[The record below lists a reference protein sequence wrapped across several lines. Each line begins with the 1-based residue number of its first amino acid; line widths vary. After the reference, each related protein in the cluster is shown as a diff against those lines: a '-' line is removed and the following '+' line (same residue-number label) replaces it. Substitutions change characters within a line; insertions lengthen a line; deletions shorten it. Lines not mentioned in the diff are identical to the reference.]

1 MSEEISANKAERS
14 RMIKMISTTSS
25 CENDEPAAYDHNF
38 KESSSLP
45 LPNKE
50 NEGTKIVSKDVVSLL
65 SNQLDRKGFCEGI
78 VFLWAHW
85 TSRPYIMVE
94 SFGWIFKSVL
104 CCLRYLKL

>member
-25 CENDEPAAYDHNF
+25 CENDEPVAYDHTF
-38 KESSSLP
+38 LP